1 MAARARRS
9 AIGRVD
15 YWPGFVDAMST
26 LLLVFVFLSSLF
38 MVAQFFMSREI
49 TGRDTVL
56 SRLNAQ
62 IQELTELLA
71 LERAGAQ
78 ETEQTLVT
86 LEANL
91 ASAEGERDRL
101 QGLLDTTAG
110 EAGAA
115 GARVATL
122 EGDLDD
128 EKKISQQ

>member
-1 MAARARRS
+1 MAMARTRRGG
-9 AIGRVD
+9 IGRVD

-86 LEANL
+86 LESNL
-91 ASAEGERDRL
+91 ASTESERDRL
-101 QGLLDTTAG
+101 DRKST
-110 EAGAA
+110 
-115 GARVATL
+115 
-122 EGDLDD
+122 
-128 EKKISQQ
+128 